1 MVGCLDGWQGD
12 HCNKSTSSHKSNLPF
27 PFFILTLIIL
37 SFKHFFFFKHV
48 VTEPMDTSACK
59 IVVLTAKTKRVILQT
74 VPVYQNAL
82 QIMKEKC
89 ATKRHVYIVN
99 KDIHTFILI

>member
-1 MVGCLDGWQGD
+1 
-12 HCNKSTSSHKSNLPF
+12 
-27 PFFILTLIIL
+27 
-37 SFKHFFFFKHV
+37 
-48 VTEPMDTSACK
+48 MDTSACK